1 MKIVFECLLAL
12 RAKFIANVGR
22 YGLPSTPNTPS
33 TPNISS
39 ATSSRNDSS
48 VRWKP
53 LVDRYGSGDASPH
66 GENSRASTILREDK
80 WKGASE
86 SKFQRALRSP
96 VMSGIS
102 PSHVQVLFIHVIIMK
117 KKFID

>member
-22 YGLPSTPNTPS
+22 YGLPSTPNTP
-33 TPNISS
+33 NISS
-39 ATSSRNDSS
+39 ATSSGNDSS

-53 LVDRYGSGDASPH
+53 LVDRYGSGDASPR
-66 GENSRASTILREDK
+66 GENSRASTILGEDK

-102 PSHVQVLFIHVIIMK
+102 PSYVQVLFIHVIIMK